1 MEKLI
6 KRCCDASAPS
16 VDAVAL
22 KTLKRTVRNN
32 DDGLRCAHE
41 ILMKTMQSS
50 RASAATRARA
60 VTTTSELFERSR
72 LFRELTLDRLEVLM
86 KYTIGTD
93 DDIPLPDV
101 PKGEGDRLRQHAIDV
116 LEAWEA
122 KFKTQY
128 KQLTLARK
136 FVTERLGDDA
146 PEARAERAQRLT
158 AEKEREVQSKLQNR
172 WLAIKTELPA
182 LLDEIDDAR
191 NAACECFRL
200 LFGDR
205 FVTEFND
212 ESSFASK
219 DRSAS
224 TSTTV
229 NDTIQSMREDECEDD
244 WEDVVDGAVKD
255 WRFAQGTDEHTTASS
270 SVTSIELRETSEN
283 APIIEQ
289 LRGLYRSTKAR
300 YLPRLTE
307 TLQILGRI
315 QPENKDEDGNVVITQ
330 TERSR
335 VVNAVSEFKQTFSA
349 FVERCEAL
357 RLIKRRQ
364 TGDEPANANAKE
376 SSPTAADPPHAVEED
391 EDDIESRR
399 GASSRAVEALLER
412 AAKRRKRG
420 SNDARRAKEEAA
432 KRDVDRD
439 GERRSQ
445 KMLAS
450 EIKAHNDEVLAEAGL
465 DFFELERRRQN
476 AASETLASDLMEE
489 EIERHNELTARG
501 ATPRQRIERSL
512 KELKRGGRNR

>member
-32 DDGLRCAHE
+32 DGGLRCAHE

-172 WLAIKTELPA
+172 WLAIKTELPT

-315 QPENKDEDGNVVITQ
+315 QPENKDDDGNVVITQ